1 MSIKQSALLGV
12 VALASVATLIAG
24 VAYTNKPVDSDTVS
38 ATPVKVQ
45 TLDDQLETVKADNQ
59 SAESKLKQEEERLK
73 KLEEER
79 LELEEQLR

>member
-1 MSIKQSALLGV
+1 MSIKQYALLAVLGLTTI
-12 VALASVATLIAG
+12 VAGFAI
-24 VAYTNKPVDSDTVS
+24 TNKPVDSDTVS
-38 ATPVKVQ
+38 ASPVKVP
-45 TLDDQLETVKADNQ
+45 TLNDQLKTAKADNQ